1 MLDPKLIKE
10 KPEMIRNMLKSRA
23 VEFDLDELIKTDEK
37 RREFIIKTDEL
48 RKKKN
53 QVGIRISEKKKA
65 KEDASSILAEMKNI
79 SSELTK
85 LESEQEEI
93 ENKYL
98 KLASTIPNLVHE
110 SVPIGIDDSANIEIK
125 KWGNI
130 PKFDFKVKD
139 HIDISENLNLVDLE
153 RAAKVAG
160 ARFYYLKNDL
170 VRLNQALIN
179 FGLDFLAE
187 KGYSLIQP
195 PYMIN
200 RESMEGAVIAEDFEE
215 VIYKIQDEDLYMI
228 GTSEHAMAAMHS
240 KEIIEGKNIPMK
252 YAGISPCFRKEAGA
266 HGRDQKGIFRVHQ
279 FDKIEQFV
287 FSKPEDS
294 WKEHEK
300 LLAVAEE
307 FYQKLEIPYRVMLLS
322 TGDIGK
328 ISAKTYD
335 IEAWMAGQNAY
346 REIVSCSNCLEYQ
359 ARRLKIRFRD
369 KTNEDTQYIH
379 TLNSTLIATTR
390 VLVSIMENFQTK
402 EGHIRIPQGFTAIYG
417 KSERDILTYPYI
429 LDLKF
434 VKNWHAEKVE

>member
-10 KPEMIRNMLKSRA
+10 KPEIIRNMLKSRA
-23 VEFDLDELIKTDEK
+23 VEFDLDGLIESNQK
-37 RREFIIKTDEL
+37 RRESIIKTDEL

-53 QVGIRISEKKKA
+53 QVAITISEKKKA
-65 KEDASSILAEMKNI
+65 GEDASSILAEMKNI
-79 SSELTK
+79 SKELAK
-85 LESEQEEI
+85 LESEQEEV
-93 ENKYL
+93 EKKYL

-110 SVPIGIDDSANIEIK
+110 SVPVGPDDSANKEIK

-130 PKFDFKVKD
+130 PKFDFKIKD
-139 HIDISENLNLVDLE
+139 HIDISEDLDLVDLE

-170 VRLNQALIN
+170 VRLNQALIH

-187 KGYSLIQP
+187 KGYSLVQP

-215 VIYKIQDEDLYMI
+215 VIYKVQEEDLYMI

-279 FDKIEQFV
+279 FDKIEQFI

-300 LLAVAEE
+300 MLAIAEE

-346 REIVSCSNCLEYQ
+346 REVVSCSNCLEYQ

-369 KTNEDTQYIH
+369 KTNEDTQYVH

-390 VLVSIMENFQTK
+390 VLVAIMENFQTK
-402 EGHIRIPQGFTAIYG
+402 DGHIRIPQVLQRYMGNQKEI
-417 KSERDILTYPYI
+417 
-429 LDLKF
+429 
-434 VKNWHAEKVE
+434 

>member
-10 KPEMIRNMLKSRA
+10 KPEIIRNMLKARA
-23 VEFDLDELIKTDEK
+23 VKFDLDGLIESDQK
-37 RREFIIKTDEL
+37 RRELIIKTDNL

-53 QVGIRISEKKKA
+53 QVAITISEKKKA
-65 KEDASSILAEMKNI
+65 GEDASSIFAEMKNI
-79 SSELTK
+79 SNELTK
-85 LESEQEEI
+85 LESEQEDI
-93 ENKYL
+93 GKKYL
-98 KLASTIPNLVHE
+98 KLASTIPNLVNE
-110 SVPIGIDDSANIEIK
+110 SVPIGPDESANKEIK
-125 KWGNI
+125 KWGDI
-130 PKFDFKVKD
+130 PKFDFKIKD
-139 HIDISENLNLVDLE
+139 HIEISEDLDLVDLE

-170 VRLNQALIN
+170 VRLNQALIH
-179 FGLDFLAE
+179 FGLDFLTE
-187 KGYSLIQP
+187 KGYSLVQP

-215 VIYKIQDEDLYMI
+215 VIYKVQEEDLYMI

-252 YAGISPCFRKEAGA
+252 YAGVSPCFRKEAGA

-287 FSKPEDS
+287 FSRPEDS

-300 LLAVAEE
+300 MLSVAEE

-369 KTNEDTQYIH
+369 KTNEDTQYVH

-390 VLVSIMENFQTK
+390 VLVAIMENFQTK
-402 EGHIRIPQGFTAIYG
+402 DGHVRIPQVLQSYMGNQKEI
-417 KSERDILTYPYI
+417 
-429 LDLKF
+429 
-434 VKNWHAEKVE
+434 

>member
-10 KPEMIRNMLKSRA
+10 KPQVIQDMLKARA
-23 VEFDLDELIKTDEK
+23 VEFDLEGLIESDQK

-53 QVGIRISEKKKA
+53 QVALTISEKKKSG
-65 KEDASSILAEMKNI
+65 EDISGILEEMKKV
-79 SSELTK
+79 SEELTK
-85 LESEQEEI
+85 LELEQNNVEK
-93 ENKYL
+93 KYL
-98 KLASTIPNLVHE
+98 KLASSIPNLIHE
-110 SVPIGIDDSANIEIK
+110 SVPIGKDDESNKEIK
-125 KWGNI
+125 KWGDI
-130 PKFDFKVKD
+130 PEFDFKIKD
-139 HIDISENLNLVDLE
+139 HIDISEDLDLVDLE

-179 FGLDFLAE
+179 FGLDFLRE
-187 KGYSLIQP
+187 KGYSVVQP

-200 RESMEGAVIAEDFEE
+200 RESMEGAVIADDFEE
-215 VIYKIQDEDLYMI
+215 VIYKIDNEDLYMI

-240 KEIIEGKNIPMK
+240 KEIIEGKDIPKK

-279 FDKIEQFV
+279 FDKIEQFI

-300 LLAVAEE
+300 LLSIAEE
-307 FYQKLEIPYRVMLLS
+307 FYQKLKIPYRVMLLS
-322 TGDIGK
+322 TGDTGN

-369 KTNEDTQYIH
+369 KTNDDTQYVH

-390 VLVSIMENFQTK
+390 VLVAIMENFQTK
-402 EGHIRIPQGFTAIYG
+402 DGHIRIPEVLQGYMGNQKEI
-417 KSERDILTYPYI
+417 
-429 LDLKF
+429 
-434 VKNWHAEKVE
+434 

>member
-10 KPEMIRNMLKSRA
+10 KPSMIRDMLKDR
-23 VEFDLDELIKTDEK
+23 VVDFDLDALTESDQK
-37 RREFIIKTDEL
+37 RREFIVKTDEL

-53 QVGIRISEKKKA
+53 QVALEISQKKKVG
-65 KEDASSILAEMKNI
+65 EDVSSILSEMKNV

-85 LESEQEEI
+85 LETEQEEI
-93 ENKYL
+93 EKKYR
-98 KLASTIPNLVHE
+98 KLAFTIPNLVHKT
-110 SVPIGIDDSANIEIK
+110 VPVGADETANKEIK

-130 PKFDFKVKD
+130 PEFDFKIND
-139 HIDISENLNLVDLE
+139 HIDISEKLALVDLE

-170 VRLNQALIN
+170 VRLNQSLIHY
-179 FGLDFLAE
+179 GLDFLSK
-187 KGYSLIQP
+187 KGYSLVQP

-200 RESMEGAVIAEDFEE
+200 QQSMEGAVIADDFEE
-215 VIYKIQDEDLYMI
+215 VIYKIDDEDLYMI

-240 KEIIEGKNIPMK
+240 KEIIEGKDLPLR

-287 FSKPEDS
+287 FSRPEDS

-300 LLAVAEE
+300 MLEIAEE
-307 FYQKLEIPYRVMLLS
+307 FYQKLEIPYKVMLLS
-322 TGDIGK
+322 TGDLGK

-369 KTNEDTQYIH
+369 KTNEDTQYLH

-390 VLVSIMENFQTK
+390 IMVSIMENFQTK
-402 EGHIRIPQGFTAIYG
+402 DGHIKIP
-417 KSERDILTYPYI
+417 
-429 LDLKF
+429 
-434 VKNWHAEKVE
+434 KVLQNYMGNQKEI